1 MRTIDAK
8 RVVSFQS
15 NDYLFHVAIS
25 SQTYDGEKAHDIEA
39 QFNGVSVG
47 SIFIDREE
55 DLVMLADA
63 LCEYVETRNLRRK
76 EDQQ

>member
-15 NDYLFHVAIS
+15 NDDLFHVAIS
-25 SQTYDGEKAHDIEA
+25 SQTYDGEKAYDIEA

-55 DLVMLADA
+55 DLVMLSDA
-63 LCEYVETRNLRRK
+63 LAEDVETRNLRRK

>member
-15 NDYLFHVAIS
+15 NDDLFHVAIS
-25 SQTYDGEKAHDIEA
+25 SQTYDGEKAYDIEA

-55 DLVMLADA
+55 YLVMLSDA
-63 LCEYVETRNLRRK
+63 LAEYVETRNLRRK

>member
-15 NDYLFHVAIS
+15 NDDLFHVAIS

-76 EDQQ
+76 EGHQ

>member
-15 NDYLFHVAIS
+15 NDDLFHVAIS
-25 SQTYDGEKAHDIEA
+25 SQTYDGEKAYDIEA

-47 SIFIDREE
+47 SVFIDREE
-55 DLVMLADA
+55 DLVMLSDA
-63 LCEYVETRNLRRK
+63 LAEYVETRNLRRK

>member
-1 MRTIDAK
+1 MKSIDAK

-15 NDYLFHVAIS
+15 NDDLFHVAIS
-25 SQTYDGEKAHDIEA
+25 SQTYDGEKAYDIEA

-55 DLVMLADA
+55 DLVMLSDA
-63 LCEYVETRNLRRK
+63 LAEYVETRNLRRK

>member
-15 NDYLFHVAIS
+15 NDDLFHVAIS
-25 SQTYDGEKAHDIEA
+25 SQTYDGEKAYDIEA

-55 DLVMLADA
+55 DLVMLSDA
-63 LCEYVETRNLRRK
+63 LAEYVETRNLRRK